1 MKGKG
6 RAVLQVGNSYLLR
19 PNLYLDTQPGD
30 TEPRDTAP
38 GETKPGETEPGEI
51 KPGETEPEEIKPGVT
66 KFGET
71 ELRAFVNPGAFKDL
85 GSETKPKIY
94 PESINLNTEVSLQ
107 GETSPVSAY
116 NLEAS
121 VQMKNS
127 SFILNSCQR

>member
-19 PNLYLDTQPGD
+19 PNLYLDTQPGE
-30 TEPRDTAP
+30 TEPRETEPGETRPRETEP
-38 GETKPGETEPGEI
+38 GETKPGETEPGEL
-51 KPGETEPEEIKPGVT
+51 KPGVT
-66 KFGET
+66 KLGET
-71 ELRAFVNPGAFKDL
+71 KPRAFANPGAFKNL
-85 GSETKPKIY
+85 GSETKSKMY
-94 PESINLNTEVSLQ
+94 PESINTEVSLQ

>member
-19 PNLYLDTQPGD
+19 PNLYLDTQPGEINPGA
-30 TEPRDTAP
+30 TEL
-38 GETKPGETEPGEI
+38 GETKPRETEPGETE
-51 KPGETEPEEIKPGVT
+51 PGETEPEEIKPGVT
-66 KFGET
+66 KLGET
-71 ELRAFVNPGAFKDL
+71 EPRVFANPGAFKNL

-94 PESINLNTEVSLQ
+94 LESINLNTEVSLQ

>member
-30 TEPRDTAP
+30 TEP

-116 NLEAS
+116 NLEAF